1 MSRFFTYSWQ
11 YAEARKESEAG
22 PLGHAAGSR
31 FSSRGIEPGDFVYI
45 VAVHRGQLYLL
56 GKMQV
61 EKIVSKD
68 EARRILGAEPYDAPE
83 HLIASACTTAQ
94 LTEVPVAVA
103 KELRFIGGSRKEALA
118 FREEEILDPQTMR
131 VIREL
136 DPESASRLDDL
147 LGEMVAFVPPGPSSQ
162 REGGG

>member
-1 MSRFFTYSWQ
+1 MARFFTYSWQ

-22 PLGHAAGSR
+22 LLGHAAGSR
-31 FSSRGIEPGDFVYI
+31 FSSRGIEAGDLVYI

-61 EKIVSKD
+61 GKIVSKD
-68 EARRILGAEPYDAPE
+68 EARRILGTEPYDAPE
-83 HLIASACTTAQ
+83 HLIASACTSAE

-103 KELRFIGGSRKEALA
+103 KELRFIGGSRKEGLA
-118 FREEEILDPQTMR
+118 FREEDILDPQTMR

-147 LGEMVAFVPPGPSSQ
+147 LGEMAAFVPQGSSSQ
-162 REGGG
+162 ADSSG